1 MPTSGAR
8 PSELLVYSHLHFT
21 LNGRAATR
29 DFFSTETASFPRSTA
44 TCSSFHSA
52 TELPPSIPMVAAG
65 TSTWGVSGA
74 RVILTAKLHRMSA
87 PIRVGLIGFG
97 LSGRYLQ
104 SPFYRAHSGF
114 RMLRVVTSRAEELQA
129 EFPGMAPT
137 GSFAEVLND
146 DAIDLVSLATP
157 NATHY
162 PYAKAALEAG
172 KHVLVDKP
180 ACATAAE
187 LRELRDL
194 AAKKNLHLFVFQNRR
209 WDSDFLTVRQVIE
222 GGTLGQ
228 LVNYEARYDRW
239 KPAPNIKPWKETPG
253 AAAGM
258 LYDLGAHL
266 IDQAI
271 ALFGRPHDV
280 TGATWTQRDHSAI
293 PDAFDLHFTY
303 AEPLRISLSCSLL
316 VREPT
321 PRYTLHGRNGSFVKY
336 GIDVQEDQLK
346 AGIQPGHAHF
356 GEEPA
361 EQHGLLHTETNGLTV
376 RGPVQTATGHWMG
389 LFDNMSAV
397 IRGGAT
403 PAIPLDE
410 VILQLEIIGAVPGNG
425 IR

>member
-1 MPTSGAR
+1 
-8 PSELLVYSHLHFT
+8 
-21 LNGRAATR
+21 
-29 DFFSTETASFPRSTA
+29 
-44 TCSSFHSA
+44 
-52 TELPPSIPMVAAG
+52 
-65 TSTWGVSGA
+65 
-74 RVILTAKLHRMSA
+74 MSA
-87 PIRVGLIGFG
+87 PISVGLIGFG

-104 SPFYRAHSGF
+104 APFYRASPHF
-114 RMLRVVTSRAEELQA
+114 AVERVVTSRADELTA
-129 EFPGMAPT
+129 EFPGMEPT
-137 GSFAEVLND
+137 PNLATVLND

-239 KPAPNIKPWKETPG
+239 KPGPNAKPWKEEPG

-271 ALFGRPHDV
+271 ALVGRPHDV

-293 PDAFDLHFTY
+293 PDAFDLQFTY
-303 AEPLRISLSCSLL
+303 ARPLRVSLSCSLL

-321 PRYTLHGRNGSFVKY
+321 PRYTLHGRSGSFVKY
-336 GIDVQEDQLK
+336 GIDVQEDQLR
-346 AGIQPGHAHF
+346 AGIQPDHPHF

-361 EQHGLLHTETNGLTV
+361 EQHGLLHTETGGVTV
-376 RGPVQTATGHWMG
+376 RGPVLTHTGRWKA
-389 LFDNMSAV
+389 LFDNMYAV
-397 IRGGAT
+397 ITDGAA
-403 PAIPLDE
+403 PQVPLDD
-410 VILQLEIIGAVPGNG
+410 VILQLEIIGDIQGTGDPA
-425 IR
+425 